1 MAKGKRNKAPGK
13 RRATLMLSMLL
24 LSGGL
29 MTAGPAEADSPSGRQ
44 ITAYTEVTKWGQM
57 PLRFTVR
64 GQNLSED
71 IGAEFFSIAGDAA
84 AWGTASTHSFSC
96 GVKEVIP
103 EADGWSLVPDP
114 FPDKYFYVR
123 RLTVSCE
130 ADPALGFT
138 LADIGQT
145 VTETADL
152 FTLWESENRMIHA
165 QVYQPETVEPLP
177 VVVVFHGYG
186 DTANLLT
193 YRTAVDW
200 AEPAHQASR
209 PCTVIAP
216 VIDDGMYIGDSTRS
230 KIFTQVLS
238 WIDGMI
244 QAGTADPDRIYLMG
258 NSFGGM
264 SAIEMAEQHP
274 DRIAAVMALCPA
286 LNYSRTGMA
295 SLPKMVSVPLY
306 IAQAEKDETI
316 PSSVGMQAAEQ
327 LRAAGGDVTLKIYSD
342 AEMEAA
348 GAVLGS
354 ENTYSFHHVELALLE
369 NQDYA
374 EWLFSHRLAQAEPD
388 AQP

>member
-1 MAKGKRNKAPGK
+1 
-13 RRATLMLSMLL
+13 
-24 LSGGL
+24 
-29 MTAGPAEADSPSGRQ
+29 
-44 ITAYTEVTKWGQM
+44 
-57 PLRFTVR
+57 
-64 GQNLSED
+64 
-71 IGAEFFSIAGDAA
+71 
-84 AWGTASTHSFSC
+84 
-96 GVKEVIP
+96 
-103 EADGWSLVPDP
+103 
-114 FPDKYFYVR
+114 
-123 RLTVSCE
+123 
-130 ADPALGFT
+130 
-138 LADIGQT
+138 
-145 VTETADL
+145 
-152 FTLWESENRMIHA
+152 MIRA
-165 QVYQPETVEPLP
+165 QVYQPETAEPLP

-200 AEPAHQASR
+200 AEPENQAAR

-230 KIFTQVLS
+230 KIFSQVLT

-244 QAGTADPDRIYLMG
+244 AAGTADPDRIYLMG

-286 LNYSRTGMA
+286 LNYSRTGLA
-295 SLPKMVSVPLY
+295 ALPKMVSVPLY

-316 PSSVGMQAAEQ
+316 PSSVGIQAAEQ
-327 LRAAGGDVTLKIYSD
+327 LQAAGGDVTLKIYSD

-348 GAVLGS
+348 GAKLGS

-374 EWLFSHRLAQAEPD
+374 EWLFSHRLTQAD

>member
-1 MAKGKRNKAPGK
+1 MTENNQKKTSGK
-13 RRATLMLSMLL
+13 RRTALMLSMLML
-24 LSGGL
+24 TGGL
-29 MTAGPAEADSPSGRQ
+29 MMSGAAGAEVPGCGRQ

-64 GQNLSED
+64 GQQLPD
-71 IGAEFFSIAGDAA
+71 GIGADRFTITGEAAG
-84 AWGTASTHSFSC
+84 WGTTATHPFRC

-103 EADGWSLVPDP
+103 EADGWSLVPEQ

-123 RLTVSCE
+123 GMTVACE
-130 ADPALGFT
+130 ADPALRFT
-138 LADIGQT
+138 MEDIGQT

-152 FTLWESENRMIHA
+152 FTLWESENRMIRA
-165 QVYQPETVEPLP
+165 QVYQPETTEPLP

-200 AEPAHQASR
+200 AEPENQAAR

-216 VIDDGMYIGDSTRS
+216 VIDDGMYIGDGTRS
-230 KIFTQVLS
+230 KIFSQVLT

-244 QAGTADPDRIYLMG
+244 AAGTVDPDRIYLMG

-286 LNYSRTGMA
+286 LNYSRTGLA
-295 SLPKMVSVPLY
+295 ALPKMVSVPLY

-316 PSSVGMQAAEQ
+316 PSSVGIQAAEQ
-327 LRAAGGDVTLKIYSD
+327 LQAAGGDVTLKIYSD

-348 GAVLGS
+348 GAKLGS

-369 NQDYA
+369 SQDYA
-374 EWLFSHRLAQAEPD
+374 EWLFSHRLAQAD